1 MLVSVIVITYN
12 SAQYVLQT
20 LESIKR
26 QTYKNIELIVSD
38 DRSSDNTISICK
50 DWVIENKHIFRN
62 VKVLQTPSNGG
73 ICHNYNYALQQ
84 ANGEW
89 IKYIAGDDIL
99 EDNCIERFVANI
111 KPNIFLYTCI
121 TKHLQNETGEIALYS
136 TRIPDES
143 AWKQARSMLK
153 YLYCINGPTIFIE
166 RKHLIETGG
175 FEEKYPMIEDWP
187 IAIRYTTSGMRIG
200 IVDEPLVQ
208 WRIYGN
214 SISHSNHSFAI
225 SLREAWYDYTMRFC
239 WKYFLPL
246 HLYHHW
252 LNHWL
257 LKHSKG
263 GAFIKIF
270 GYVLRCVDFVN
281 VKRKIIPFNNEPYR
295 LVKQSEL

>member
-143 AWKQARSMLK
+143 AWKQARSML
-153 YLYCINGPTIFIE
+153 
-166 RKHLIETGG
+166 
-175 FEEKYPMIEDWP
+175 
-187 IAIRYTTSGMRIG
+187 
-200 IVDEPLVQ
+200 
-208 WRIYGN
+208 
-214 SISHSNHSFAI
+214 
-225 SLREAWYDYTMRFC
+225 
-239 WKYFLPL
+239 
-246 HLYHHW
+246 
-252 LNHWL
+252 
-257 LKHSKG
+257 
-263 GAFIKIF
+263 
-270 GYVLRCVDFVN
+270 
-281 VKRKIIPFNNEPYR
+281 
-295 LVKQSEL
+295 